1 MYWELCLVSTS
12 NKFSLTDSLSPRRAR
27 GGELEVPT
35 FWYAKISILWN
46 IPLPVRIAAKR
57 FRWCWTY
64 PCTSKLTWKIAKC
77 AATPLRSVTPC
88 RTTSWR
94 NFRPG
99 LWDDAKLE
107 CQRIATTRVGGVALA
122 MGVARN
128 GMDEGQCC
136 KCRME
141 NERIRALHGS
151 ALNETG

>member
-64 PCTSKLTWKIAKC
+64 PCASKLTWKIAKC
-77 AATPLRSVTPC
+77 AATPLRSVTPS
-88 RTTSWR
+88 RTKSWR
-94 NFRPG
+94 NSRPG
-99 LWDDAKLE
+99 LWDDRKSE
-107 CQRIATTRVGGVALA
+107 CQRIATIRVGGIGGDCVVGRWWKHALA
-122 MGVARN
+122 DV
-128 GMDEGQCC
+128 Q
-136 KCRME
+136 
-141 NERIRALHGS
+141 
-151 ALNETG
+151 